1 MRSTPREQV
10 LQLLVVEPAGLS
22 APDLMRQIRPRISQP
37 TLWRTLDGLRA
48 EGQIATHGRARATRY
63 HATTRIDPPAL
74 RSLRLHQV
82 AARRLAA
89 DPELRGIAHQRL
101 RKLRETNPHGRAY
114 QDRWEAL
121 LGGPL
126 PALLRT
132 MTEASE
138 QADALR
144 KESPFTILVTPVE
157 RRRAFEDVRTA

>member
-10 LQLLVVEPAGLS
+10 LQLLAVEPAGLR

-48 EGQIATHGRARATRY
+48 DGRIATHGRARATRY
-63 HATTRIDPPAL
+63 HATTRIDLPAL

-101 RKLRETNPHGRAY
+101 QKLRGTNPHGHPY

-121 LGGPL
+121 LSGPL
-126 PALLRT
+126 PTLLRT
-132 MTEASE
+132 MTEPSE
-138 QADALR
+138 QADGLR
-144 KESPFTILVTPVE
+144 KESPFTVLVTPEE
-157 RRRAFEDVRTA
+157 RRRVFADVRTA

>member
-1 MRSTPREQV
+1 MRPTTREQV
-10 LQLLVVEPAGLS
+10 LQLLAVEPAGLS
-22 APDLMRQIRPRISQP
+22 AAELMRLIRPRISQP

-48 EGQIATHGRARATRY
+48 EGRIATQGRARATRY
-63 HATTRIDPPAL
+63 HATARIDLPSL

-89 DPELRGIAHQRL
+89 DPELRGIARQRL
-101 RKLRETNPHGRAY
+101 QKLRDANPHGRVY
-114 QDRWEAL
+114 QDRWAGL

-144 KESPFTILVTPVE
+144 KESPFTILVTPEE
-157 RRRAFEDVRTA
+157 RRRVFTDIRAA